1 MTVSRFSG
9 IFGHLDLWTI
19 LLYAVIVVLGAVS
32 IFSASYNENSVNMFA
47 SSHFYMKQAVWIGIA
62 SCAALVVLLLD

>member
-19 LLYAVIVVLGAVS
+19 LLYAVIVVLGGRVD
-32 IFSASYNENSVNMFA
+32 
-47 SSHFYMKQAVWIGIA
+47 
-62 SCAALVVLLLD
+62 LLRVV